1 MKCPFCKTGLDRNRI
16 SCPDCGTGKDR
27 LTEGQFTVLK
37 KREKNGDRNST
48 IFAIVGIGFIGAAIQ
63 ATLND
68 WGLWIVILTLA
79 IGVIAF
85 IISIAQMLDARNIR
99 YMLTLW
105 KKKSE

>member
-16 SCPDCGTGKDR
+16 SCPGCGTGKDR
-27 LTEGQFTVLK
+27 LTEDQFTVLK
-37 KREKNGDRNST
+37 KRGKKGDRNST
-48 IFAIVGIGFIGAAIQ
+48 IFALVGIGVIGAAIQ

-85 IISIAQMLDARNIR
+85 IISVSQMLDARNIR
-99 YMLTLW
+99 YMVTLW
-105 KKKSE
+105 KKSE